1 MEDGKCSCG
10 TDGKYTVIKLTQE
23 ETRATSIYNNSCEGL
38 LLVVIE
44 QKAQKD
50 TFFPRQQNKHQ

>member
-10 TDGKYTVIKLTQE
+10 TDGKYTVIKLTQD
-23 ETRATSIYNNSCEGL
+23 SSSCEARNEGL

-44 QKAQKD
+44 QKAQKE
-50 TFFPRQQNKHQ
+50 